1 MAIPVCYQESQ
12 TMTFLPVLTS
22 RIRPLLLL
30 APLFSLPAEALTL
43 ANDQWRIELD
53 PATLAAEAVLPSGK
67 HLVIS
72 SPGPRQPVT
81 ALQQEGERASWL
93 TRADGEVRALA
104 RLEGNR
110 LILTLSRAT
119 TGELVWPRVPAG
131 AQALMLPIHEGFR
144 IPATHT
150 AWRKALVEEYQ
161 GINTTDNLT
170 LPLVGLDHGEQQ
182 LAILFANPF
191 NNRLTFAP
199 RQDGIA
205 LTATHS
211 VNRLNQADPYEVAVS
226 LQPGNDWLAAA
237 KAYRSWLQA
246 RGELVSL
253 ESKLAAVPDG
263 KRLIGASHLY
273 LWGERLLV
281 PQDVKSWPALRRLM
295 PADWLKG
302 ESKTAL
308 QAPDLARNRYLQNL
322 VLAGV
327 AQALAVR
334 HPGQQ
339 PADFTAR
346 RALAATQLGAA
357 LNDPQSWGDGSSAK
371 MIAALKQADLPRL
384 WLGLPQWTA
393 GFAAPQGIELAK
405 QAGYL
410 IAPYDS
416 YDTALP
422 EGNRQ
427 QSWLTAQMGQD
438 IYLRCGIMQE
448 NGRRKSGFQNSGVYT
463 NQACV
468 RPVMEQRV
476 PKLQQ
481 ASHYNSWFLD
491 VAATGM
497 VFDDFDPAKP
507 TTQAQDAQNRMAG
520 MAWIAK
526 RQGVLVGSEE
536 GGAVANRTAAF
547 AHGPQTSGFGWQDP
561 DMRRNKRSPYYLGAW
576 HPEFQ
581 PDYFFRQSR
590 LKPEYQG
597 LYFDPALRLPLFQS
611 VFHDS
616 IVTTHH
622 WTMDSLKFKESRQV
636 TELLQ
641 QLYNVPPLLNLSLD
655 SAGTRIP
662 YLKGLDAFFRPL
674 HQRLYSHPLTGFRW
688 LDKRGEVQQSEF
700 ADGTRLVANFGPATE
715 LAGMKLA
722 AQSVLALLPD
732 GRQLQFVSQ
741 ADGAR

>member
-1 MAIPVCYQESQ
+1 
-12 TMTFLPVLTS
+12 MTFPPELAS

-30 APLFSLPAEALTL
+30 APLFSLPADALTL

-53 PATLAAEAVLPSGK
+53 PATLAAEAVLPSGQ
-67 HLVIS
+67 HLAIS
-72 SPGPRQPVT
+72 APGPRQPVT

-110 LILTLSRAT
+110 LLLTLSRAT
-119 TGELVWPRVPAG
+119 TGKLVWPRVPAG

-144 IPATHT
+144 IPATHI

-161 GINTTDNLT
+161 GSSTTDNLT
-170 LPLVGLDHGEQQ
+170 LPVVGLDHGDQQ

-191 NNRLTFAP
+191 NNRLTFTP

-211 VNRLNQADPYEVAVS
+211 VNRLNLADPYEVEVS
-226 LQPGNDWLAAA
+226 LQSGNDWLAAA
-237 KAYRSWLQA
+237 KAYRSWLQG

-308 QAPDLARNRYLQNL
+308 QAPVLARNRYQQNL

-327 AQALAVR
+327 AQALALR

-346 RALAATQLGAA
+346 RALAAKQLGAA

-371 MIAALKQADLPRL
+371 MIDALKQAGLPKL

-393 GFAAPQGIELAK
+393 GFAAPEGIALAK
-405 QAGYL
+405 EAGYL

-448 NGRRKSGFQNSGVYT
+448 NGRRKSGFQHRGVYT

-507 TTQAQDAQNRMAG
+507 TSQAQDAQNRMAG

-526 RQGVLVGSEE
+526 SEGVLVGSEE

-576 HPEFQ
+576 YPEFQ
-581 PDYFFRQSR
+581 PDYFFHQSR
-590 LKPEYQG
+590 LKPGYQG

-622 WTMDSLKFKESRQV
+622 WTMDSLKFKESRQA

-655 SAGTRIP
+655 SASARIP

-674 HQRLYSHPLTGFRW
+674 HQRLYNQPLTGFRW
-688 LDKRGEVQQSEF
+688 LDKRGVVQQSEF
-700 ADGTRLVANFGPATE
+700 ADGTRLIANFGPATE
-715 LAGMKLA
+715 LAGIKLA
-722 AQSVLALLPD
+722 AQSVLALLPE
-732 GRQLQFVSQ
+732 GRRLQFASQ